1 MRIGRNMALAARLA
15 MGLAIGALPVALPV
29 LAAAQ
34 TTARA
39 TPTKAQLDSA
49 AFTLRIV
56 MTALQSNE
64 VEQPV
69 KNALFDCLYS
79 NSIGEI
85 SAASDK
91 VIAANAGK
99 VDRKD
104 ASQMLAVVAGTCGY
118 RPGAAAAAKPAA
130 KPAPKK

>member
-1 MRIGRNMALAARLA
+1 MRTGRSTALAAIF
-15 MGLAIGALPVALPV
+15 AIGALPVALP
-29 LAAAQ
+29 ACANAQ
-34 TTARA
+34 TTSRA

-49 AFTLRIV
+49 AYTLRII
-56 MTALQSNE
+56 MTALQSNQ

-85 SAASDK
+85 SAEADK

-104 ASQMLAVVAGTCGY
+104 ASQMLAVIAGTCGY
-118 RPGAAAAAKPAA
+118 RPAAGKPTA

>member
-1 MRIGRNMALAARLA
+1 MRSGRSAAAWAVLLATGVLPAALPAPALAQ
-15 MGLAIGALPVALPV
+15 
-29 LAAAQ
+29 AAAPR
-34 TTARA
+34 T

-49 AFTLRIV
+49 AQTLRI
-56 MTALQSNE
+56 MMSALQSSE
-64 VEQPV
+64 VGQPV
-69 KNALFDCLYS
+69 KSALFDCLYS

-85 SAASDK
+85 SAATDK

-104 ASQMLAVVAGTCGY
+104 ASQMLAVIAGTCGY
-118 RPGAAAAAKPAA
+118 RPAPAAA

>member
-1 MRIGRNMALAARLA
+1 MRTGRSTALAAIF
-15 MGLAIGALPVALPV
+15 AIGALPVALP
-29 LAAAQ
+29 ACASAQ
-34 TTARA
+34 TTRQAA
-39 TPTKAQLDSA
+39 PTKAQLDSA
-49 AFTLRIV
+49 AYVLRVV

-85 SAASDK
+85 SAEADK

-104 ASQMLAVVAGTCGY
+104 ASQMLAVIAGTCGY
-118 RPGAAAAAKPAA
+118 RPAAGKPAA

>member
-1 MRIGRNMALAARLA
+1 MRSGRISALAAIF
-15 MGLAIGALPVALPV
+15 AIGATSVAPIASADAQATTR
-29 LAAAQ
+29 AA
-34 TTARA
+34 
-39 TPTKAQLDSA
+39 PTKAQLDSA
-49 AFTLRIV
+49 AYTLRIV
-56 MTALQSNE
+56 MTALQSSE

-85 SAASDK
+85 SAEADK

-118 RPGAAAAAKPAA
+118 RPAVGKPVA
-130 KPAPKK
+130 KPAPKR

>member
-1 MRIGRNMALAARLA
+1 MRSGRSAAAWAVLV
-15 MGLAIGALPVALPV
+15 AIGTLPAALPVAV
-29 LAAAQ
+29 SAQ
-34 TTARA
+34 TP
-39 TPTKAQLDSA
+39 PTKAQLDSA
-49 AFTLRIV
+49 AQTLRII
-56 MTALQSNE
+56 MSALQSSE

-69 KNALFDCLYS
+69 KSALFDCLYS

-85 SAASDK
+85 SAATDK

-104 ASQMLAVVAGTCGY
+104 VSQMLAVIAGTCGY
-118 RPGAAAAAKPAA
+118 RPKAPAA

>member
-1 MRIGRNMALAARLA
+1 MGQGRSTALAAIF
-15 MGLAIGALPVALPV
+15 AIGALPVALP
-29 LAAAQ
+29 ACASAQ
-34 TTARA
+34 TTRA
-39 TPTKAQLDSA
+39 APTKAQLDSA
-49 AFTLRIV
+49 AYVLRIV

-85 SAASDK
+85 SAEADK

-104 ASQMLAVVAGTCGY
+104 ASQMLAVIAGTCGY
-118 RPGAAAAAKPAA
+118 RPAAAAGKPAA

>member
-1 MRIGRNMALAARLA
+1 MRTGRNMALAARLA

-29 LAAAQ
+29 SAAAQ

-118 RPGAAAAAKPAA
+118 RPGAAAATKPAA

>member
-1 MRIGRNMALAARLA
+1 MAMDPSTTWAARLA
-15 MGLAIGALPVALPV
+15 LGLAIAVMPAAVPTQAVAQ
-29 LAAAQ
+29 AA
-34 TTARA
+34 
-39 TPTKAQLDSA
+39 PTKAQLDSA
-49 AFTLRIV
+49 AYTLRIV
-56 MTALQSNE
+56 MTALQSSE

-85 SAASDK
+85 SAEADK

-118 RPGAAAAAKPAA
+118 RPTVGKPVAN
-130 KPAPKK
+130 PAPKK

>member
-1 MRIGRNMALAARLA
+1 MRSGRSTALAAIF
-15 MGLAIGALPVALPV
+15 AIGALPVVLPAALPAPAWAQAPSR
-29 LAAAQ
+29 AA
-34 TTARA
+34 
-39 TPTKAQLDSA
+39 PTKAQLDSA
-49 AFTLRIV
+49 AYTLRIV

-85 SAASDK
+85 SAQADK

-118 RPGAAAAAKPAA
+118 RPPATKPAA
-130 KPAPKK
+130 KSAPKR